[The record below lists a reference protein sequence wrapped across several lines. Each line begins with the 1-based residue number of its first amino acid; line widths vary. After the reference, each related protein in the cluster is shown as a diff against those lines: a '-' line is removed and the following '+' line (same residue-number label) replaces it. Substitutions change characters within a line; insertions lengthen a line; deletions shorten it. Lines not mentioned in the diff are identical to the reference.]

1 MRARVNQML
10 SRLSLRDFRCFRNL
24 DIEFDPE
31 ITCIVGQNAT
41 GKTSLL
47 EAVAVLIQ
55 LQSPRAS
62 SLREAIRFGA
72 RGLVV
77 DGHVSGY
84 HLQFYYG
91 ATRRKL
97 ALDGVAQQMPDAYL
111 DIYRAVYFGNSDIE
125 LVRGNAEARRRFLD
139 FAGSQLFANYREI
152 LRSYQKALR
161 SRNAF
166 LKMVPTRP
174 REVAAYAKPL
184 LKFGHQ
190 LMALRAFLVER
201 LEPGVVSAFSSVSDR
216 GEAVTLK
223 YQPGAT
229 NDFENELAKSAGEE
243 QRLKTT
249 LIGPHRDDLQMLV
262 QGKPAE
268 LFASEG
274 QQRTIAI
281 AVKLAQAQLLEARI
295 GKPPI
300 LLLDDVFG
308 ELDPGGR
315 NRLMANLPKRGQRLV
330 TTTSFDWLSEIQH
343 GRLGRL
349 RASEDGDRILEAV
362 S

>member
-1 MRARVNQML
+1 MNQML
-10 SRLSLRDFRCFRNL
+10 SRLSLRDFRCFQNFEI
-24 DIEFDPE
+24 DFDPDT
-31 ITCIVGQNAT
+31 TCIVGQNTT

-47 EAVAVLIQ
+47 EAVAVLIR

-62 SLREAIRFGA
+62 SLQEAIRFGA

-84 HLQFYYG
+84 HLQFYYS
-91 ATRRKL
+91 AARRKL
-97 ALDGVAQQMPDAYL
+97 ALDGVVQRVPGSYL
-111 DIYRAVYFGNSDIE
+111 DILRVVYFGNSDIE
-125 LVRGNAEARRRFLD
+125 LVRGNGEARRRFLD
-139 FAGSQLFANYREI
+139 FMGSQLFPNYREI
-152 LRSYQKALR
+152 LRSYQRALR

-166 LKMVPTRP
+166 LKMVPARP
-174 REVAAYAKPL
+174 REVVAYTRPL

-190 LMALRAFLVER
+190 LTALRAFLVER
-201 LEPGVVSAFSSVSDR
+201 LEPGAISAFSSVSDR
-216 GEAVTLK
+216 GEAIALR

-229 NDFENELAKSAGEE
+229 SDFENELAKSAAEE
-243 QRLKTT
+243 RRLRTT

-281 AVKLAQAQLLEARI
+281 AVKLAQAEILEALM
-295 GKPPI
+295 GKPPM

-308 ELDPGGR
+308 ELDRGGR

-330 TTTSFDWLSEIQH
+330 TTTSFEWLSDIQPV
-343 GRLGRL
+343 RLCRL
-349 RASEDGDRILEAV
+349 RANGDGKRVLEAV
-362 S
+362 

>member
-1 MRARVNQML
+1 ML
-10 SRLSLRDFRCFRNL
+10 RRLSLRDFRCFRNL
-24 DIEFDPE
+24 DVEFDPE

-47 EAVAVLIQ
+47 EAVAVLVR

-62 SLREAIRFGA
+62 SLQQAIRFGA
-72 RGLVV
+72 KGLVV
-77 DGHVSGY
+77 DGYVAGY
-84 HLQFYYG
+84 HLQFYYS

-97 ALDGVAQQMPDAYL
+97 ALDGVVQQIPGAYL
-111 DIYRAVYFGNSDIE
+111 DIFRAVYFGNSDIE

-152 LRSYQKALR
+152 LRSYQRALR
-161 SRNAF
+161 SRNAC

-174 REVAAYAKPL
+174 REVAAYTKPF

-190 LMALRAFLVER
+190 LTALRSFLVER
-201 LEPGVVSAFSSVSDR
+201 LEPGLVSAFSSVSDR

-243 QRLKTT
+243 RRLKTT

-281 AVKLAQAQLLEARI
+281 ALKLAQAQILEAQM
-295 GKPPI
+295 GNPPI

-315 NRLMANLPKRGQRLV
+315 TRLLTSLPKHGQRLV
-330 TTTSFDWLSEIQH
+330 TTTSLKWLSEIQS
-343 GRLGRL
+343 GRLCRL
-349 RASEDGDRILEAV
+349 RASEDGNRILETV